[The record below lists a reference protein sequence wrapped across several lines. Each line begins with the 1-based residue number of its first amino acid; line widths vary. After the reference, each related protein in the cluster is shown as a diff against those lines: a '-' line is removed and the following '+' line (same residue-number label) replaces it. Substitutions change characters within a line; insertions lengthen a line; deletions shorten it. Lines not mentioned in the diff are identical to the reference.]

1 MKKLETKLSTSI
13 SLVSIFI
20 FCFILVVIRWINIFN
35 SYIFVINETINS
47 HITNFTLSVLLC
59 VLIGYLL
66 QLFGKK
72 YNSNIIV
79 GMVIIL
85 SNFIYEIFLP
95 ILNTTDIVDAVYGL
109 VGTII
114 SLIYF
119 LILLSFIYIPYYKYT
134 INRQKKEESSS
145 LSFVI

>member
-85 SNFIYEIFLP
+85 SNFVYEIFLP

-114 SLIYF
+114 SLIY
-119 LILLSFIYIPYYKYT
+119 LYIISKYGFKT
-134 INRQKKEESSS
+134 NK
-145 LSFVI
+145 

>member
-95 ILNTTDIVDAVYGL
+95 ILNTTAIVDAVYGL

-114 SLIYF
+114 SLIY
-119 LILLSFIYIPYYKYT
+119 LYIISKYGFKT
-134 INRQKKEESSS
+134 NK
-145 LSFVI
+145 

>member
-114 SLIYF
+114 SLIY
-119 LILLSFIYIPYYKYT
+119 LYIISKYGFKP
-134 INRQKKEESSS
+134 NK
-145 LSFVI
+145 

>member
-66 QLFGKK
+66 QLFDKK

-114 SLIYF
+114 SLIY
-119 LILLSFIYIPYYKYT
+119 LYIISKYGFKT
-134 INRQKKEESSS
+134 NK
-145 LSFVI
+145 

>member
-13 SLVSIFI
+13 SLMSIFI
-20 FCFILVVIRWINIFN
+20 LCFILVVIRWINIFSN
-35 SYIFVINETINS
+35 NIFVINQTINS

-66 QLFGKK
+66 QVFGKK
-72 YNSNIIV
+72 YNSNIV
-79 GMVIIL
+79 LGMVIIL

-95 ILNTTDIVDAVYGL
+95 IINATDIVDAIYGI

-114 SLIYF
+114 SLIY
-119 LILLSFIYIPYYKYT
+119 LYIISRYGFNPNK
-134 INRQKKEESSS
+134 
-145 LSFVI
+145 

>member
-13 SLVSIFI
+13 SLVIIFI

-114 SLIYF
+114 SLIY
-119 LILLSFIYIPYYKYT
+119 LYIISKYGFKT
-134 INRQKKEESSS
+134 NK
-145 LSFVI
+145 

>member
-1 MKKLETKLSTSI
+1 MQKLETKLSTSI

-114 SLIYF
+114 SLIY
-119 LILLSFIYIPYYKYT
+119 LYIISKYGFKT
-134 INRQKKEESSS
+134 NK
-145 LSFVI
+145 

>member
-85 SNFIYEIFLP
+85 SNFIYEIFLQ
-95 ILNTTDIVDAVYGL
+95 ILNKTDIVDAVYGI
-109 VGTII
+109 VGNII
-114 SLIYF
+114 SLIY
-119 LILLSFIYIPYYKYT
+119 LYIISKYGFKT
-134 INRQKKEESSS
+134 NK
-145 LSFVI
+145 

>member
-35 SYIFVINETINS
+35 SYFFVINETINS

-59 VLIGYLL
+59 VLISYLL

-114 SLIYF
+114 SLIY
-119 LILLSFIYIPYYKYT
+119 LYIISKYGFKT
-134 INRQKKEESSS
+134 NK
-145 LSFVI
+145 

>member
-1 MKKLETKLSTSI
+1 MSTA
-13 SLVSIFI
+13 FGR
-20 FCFILVVIRWINIFN
+20 FC
-35 SYIFVINETINS
+35 YIFVINETINS

-85 SNFIYEIFLP
+85 SNFIYETFLP

-114 SLIYF
+114 SLIY
-119 LILLSFIYIPYYKYT
+119 LYIISKYGFKT
-134 INRQKKEESSS
+134 NK
-145 LSFVI
+145 

>member
-72 YNSNIIV
+72 YNSNIVV

-95 ILNTTDIVDAVYGL
+95 ILNTTDIVDAVYGF
-109 VGTII
+109 VGTVI
-114 SLIYF
+114 SLIY
-119 LILLSFIYIPYYKYT
+119 LYIISKYGFKP
-134 INRQKKEESSS
+134 NK
-145 LSFVI
+145 

>member
-20 FCFILVVIRWINIFN
+20 FCLILVVIRWINIFN

-114 SLIYF
+114 SLIY
-119 LILLSFIYIPYYKYT
+119 LYIISKYGFKT
-134 INRQKKEESSS
+134 NK
-145 LSFVI
+145 

>member
-66 QLFGKK
+66 QLFGKR
-72 YNSNIIV
+72 YNSNIVV

-114 SLIYF
+114 SLIY
-119 LILLSFIYIPYYKYT
+119 LYIISKYGFKT
-134 INRQKKEESSS
+134 NK
-145 LSFVI
+145 

>member
-20 FCFILVVIRWINIFN
+20 FCFILVIIRWINIFN

-114 SLIYF
+114 SLIY
-119 LILLSFIYIPYYKYT
+119 LYIISKYGFKT
-134 INRQKKEESSS
+134 NK
-145 LSFVI
+145 

>member
-114 SLIYF
+114 SLIY
-119 LILLSFIYIPYYKYT
+119 LYIISKYGFKT
-134 INRQKKEESSS
+134 NK
-145 LSFVI
+145 

>member
-85 SNFIYEIFLP
+85 SNFIYEIVLP

-114 SLIYF
+114 SLIY
-119 LILLSFIYIPYYKYT
+119 LYIISKYGFKT
-134 INRQKKEESSS
+134 NK
-145 LSFVI
+145 

>member
-20 FCFILVVIRWINIFN
+20 SCFILVVIRWINIFN

-79 GMVIIL
+79 GMFIIL

-114 SLIYF
+114 SLIY
-119 LILLSFIYIPYYKYT
+119 LYIISKYGFKT
-134 INRQKKEESSS
+134 NK
-145 LSFVI
+145 

>member
-20 FCFILVVIRWINIFN
+20 FCFILFVIRWINIFN

-114 SLIYF
+114 SLIY
-119 LILLSFIYIPYYKYT
+119 LYIISKYGFKT
-134 INRQKKEESSS
+134 NK
-145 LSFVI
+145 

>member
-20 FCFILVVIRWINIFN
+20 FCFILVVIRWINTFN

-114 SLIYF
+114 SLIY
-119 LILLSFIYIPYYKYT
+119 IYIISKYGFKT
-134 INRQKKEESSS
+134 NK
-145 LSFVI
+145 

>member
-20 FCFILVVIRWINIFN
+20 FWFVLVVRRWISIFN
-35 SYIFVINETINS
+35 SYVFVVSETINS

-114 SLIYF
+114 SLIY
-119 LILLSFIYIPYYKYT
+119 LYIISKYGFKT
-134 INRQKKEESSS
+134 NK
-145 LSFVI
+145 

>member
-1 MKKLETKLSTSI
+1 MYKQFIVSIGRESGSGGLIIGRELSTKLG
-13 SLVSIFI
+13 V
-20 FCFILVVIRWINIFN
+20 
-35 SYIFVINETINS
+35 
-47 HITNFTLSVLLC
+47 H
-59 VLIGYLL
+59 
-66 QLFGKK
+66 LFGKK

-114 SLIYF
+114 SLIY
-119 LILLSFIYIPYYKYT
+119 LYIISKYGFKT
-134 INRQKKEESSS
+134 NK
-145 LSFVI
+145 

>member
-1 MKKLETKLSTSI
+1 MKKFETKLSTSI

-114 SLIYF
+114 SLIY
-119 LILLSFIYIPYYKYT
+119 LYIISKYGFKT
-134 INRQKKEESSS
+134 NK
-145 LSFVI
+145 

>member
-20 FCFILVVIRWINIFN
+20 FCFILVVIRWINTFN

-72 YNSNIIV
+72 YNSNIVV

-114 SLIYF
+114 SLIY
-119 LILLSFIYIPYYKYT
+119 LYIISKYGFKT
-134 INRQKKEESSS
+134 NK
-145 LSFVI
+145 

>member
-59 VLIGYLL
+59 VLIGYLS

-95 ILNTTDIVDAVYGL
+95 ILNTTDIVDAVYGF
-109 VGTII
+109 VGTVI
-114 SLIYF
+114 SLIY
-119 LILLSFIYIPYYKYT
+119 LYIISKYGFKT
-134 INRQKKEESSS
+134 NK
-145 LSFVI
+145 

>member
-59 VLIGYLL
+59 VLIDYLL

-114 SLIYF
+114 SLIY
-119 LILLSFIYIPYYKYT
+119 LYIISKYGFKT
-134 INRQKKEESSS
+134 NK
-145 LSFVI
+145 

>member
-114 SLIYF
+114 SLIY
-119 LILLSFIYIPYYKYT
+119 LYIFSKYGFKT
-134 INRQKKEESSS
+134 NK
-145 LSFVI
+145 

>member
-95 ILNTTDIVDAVYGL
+95 ILNTTDIVDAVYGF
-109 VGTII
+109 VGTVI
-114 SLIYF
+114 SLIY
-119 LILLSFIYIPYYKYT
+119 LYIISKYGFKP
-134 INRQKKEESSS
+134 NK
-145 LSFVI
+145 